1 MAKDKTIY
9 TCTECGGISP
19 KWLGKCP
26 HCNAWNTLIESV
38 EESASPVK
46 NRYNQRQGLARASEL
61 TALADIDATDM
72 ERTPTGHEELDRV
85 LGGGIVEGGVVL
97 IGGDPGIGKST
108 LLLQAL
114 DSMQRAFDRTAA
126 AGERGGGAASAG
138 PPQARPAPSGG
149 RELHAVS
156 ERGGKAA
163 SAGPPQARPAPPG
176 GREPHAAGERGGGA
190 ASAGPPQARPAPSGG
205 REPHAVG
212 ERGGTLYVTG
222 EESGAQ
228 IALRSRRLGLEGSQ
242 VKVLAEIQLEKIL
255 ATLEATQP
263 AIAVIDSIQTVY
275 SDQLTSAPGS
285 VAQVRECAAHL
296 TRLAKASG
304 ICIVLV
310 GHVTKEGAL
319 AGPRVLE
326 HMVDTVLYF
335 EGDTH
340 SSFRLVRA
348 IKNRFGAVNE
358 IGVFA
363 MTEKGLKGVSNPSAI
378 FLSQHSEAVPG
389 SCVMVT
395 LEGTRPMLVEIQA
408 LVDSGG
414 PSPRRLSVGLDRDRL
429 AMLLAVLHRHAGVA
443 CMDQDVF
450 VNAVGGVRI
459 SEPAAD
465 LAVMLAITS
474 SLRGK
479 PLPKGFIAFGEV
491 GLAGEVR
498 PAPRGQE
505 RLKEAAKLGFS
516 VAIVPK
522 ANAPKKN
529 DKAFE
534 GLTIHAVERI
544 EQALDVVRSLQ

>member
-9 TCTECGGISP
+9 ICTECGGSSS

-26 HCNAWNTLIESV
+26 SCSAWNTLVESV
-38 EESASPVK
+38 AESASPAK
-46 NRYNQRQGLARASEL
+46 NRYTSQFQALAK
-61 TALADIDATDM
+61 TAEVAVLADIDASDVQ
-72 ERTPTGHEELDRV
+72 RTPTGHDELDRV
-85 LGGGIVEGGVVL
+85 LGGGIVEGAVVL

-114 DSMQRAFDRTAA
+114 DSLQ
-126 AGERGGGAASAG
+126 RGGL
-138 PPQARPAPSGG
+138 P
-149 RELHAVS
+149 
-156 ERGGKAA
+156 
-163 SAGPPQARPAPPG
+163 
-176 GREPHAAGERGGGA
+176 
-190 ASAGPPQARPAPSGG
+190 
-205 REPHAVG
+205 
-212 ERGGTLYVTG
+212 TLYVTG

-228 IALRSRRLGLEGSQ
+228 VALRSRRLGLDASQ
-242 VKVLAEIQLEKIL
+242 VKVLAEIQLDKIL
-255 ATLEATQP
+255 ASIDALRP
-263 AIAVIDSIQTVY
+263 HVAVIDSIQTVY

-296 TRLAKASG
+296 TRCAKSSG
-304 ICIVLV
+304 TSIVLV

-335 EGDTH
+335 EGETH

-378 FLSQHSEAVPG
+378 FLSQHAEPVPG

-395 LEGTRPMLVEIQA
+395 LEGTRPLLVEIQA

-465 LAVMLAITS
+465 LAVLLSITS

-479 PLPKGFIAFGEV
+479 PLPKGFFAFGEV

-505 RLKEAAKLGFS
+505 RLKEAAKLGFT
-516 VAIVPK
+516 VAVVPK
-522 ANAPKKN
+522 ANAPKHPGSKE
-529 DKAFE
+529 FE
-534 GLTIHAVERI
+534 GLTIHAVERV
-544 EQALDVVRSLQ
+544 EQAMEIVRGLG